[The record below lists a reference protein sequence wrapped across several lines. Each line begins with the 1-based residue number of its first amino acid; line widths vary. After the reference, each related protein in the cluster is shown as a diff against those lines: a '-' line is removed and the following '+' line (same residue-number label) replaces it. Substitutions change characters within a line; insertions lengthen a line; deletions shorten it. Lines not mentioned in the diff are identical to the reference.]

1 MTLRQNL
8 RIPAILSSLIL
19 FLVIFVGS
27 FSIIANPA
35 MALLLDYNQAYL
47 VGEDLS
53 HRDLTEATFTR
64 ADLRNS
70 NLSYANLQGVSLFS
84 ANLESAN
91 LEGADLSYS
100 TISTARFFNANLKN
114 AILEGSF
121 AFNARFDGAIIEGAD
136 FTDVLFRPDTEE
148 QLCAIASG
156 TNPIT
161 GRDTRDTLF
170 CP

>member
-1 MTLRQNL
+1 MTHRQY
-8 RIPAILSSLIL
+8 RHISAIFFSLIL
-19 FLVIFVGS
+19 FLVIIVGS
-27 FSIIANPA
+27 LGAIANPA
-35 MALLLDYNQAYL
+35 HALLLDYNQVSL
-47 VGEDLS
+47 IGEDLS

-70 NLSYANLQGVSLFS
+70 DLSYANLRGVSLFS

-114 AILEGSF
+114 AILEGAF
-121 AFNARFDGAIIEGAD
+121 AFNARFDGANIEGAD
-136 FTDVLFRPDTEE
+136 FTDVLFRADTEE

-161 GRDTRDTLF
+161 GRNTRDTLF